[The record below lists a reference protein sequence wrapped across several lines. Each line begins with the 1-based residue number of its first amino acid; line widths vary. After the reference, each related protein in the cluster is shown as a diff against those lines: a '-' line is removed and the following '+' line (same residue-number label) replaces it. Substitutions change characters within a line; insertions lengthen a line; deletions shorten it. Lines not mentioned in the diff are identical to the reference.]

1 MLQRVAVRD
10 DLSFRMVVGLPQRLM
25 LYVVYLYV
33 NISYINEDLSQ
44 SLFFYSKYL
53 CKVKAVDNTTALL
66 LNDYSYPFKLDKF
79 LNFNEL

>member
-33 NISYINEDLSQ
+33 NISYINEDLS
-44 SLFFYSKYL
+44 
-53 CKVKAVDNTTALL
+53 
-66 LNDYSYPFKLDKF
+66 
-79 LNFNEL
+79 